1 MTSTAAVV
9 PEVFER
15 ITFKEDDTLLD
26 APTPPT
32 ARVTSRD
39 DTLVDPPDDVVV
51 PEEDTTLREA
61 PEAEPRLTRE
71 TAGLVGE
78 YRFRRLQGH
87 QAGCQCQS
95 RGDHLGCRELRSQ
108 LLAAGLW
115 GILYDESPER
125 GPNGR
130 RTTP

>member
-26 APTPPT
+26 APTPSM
-32 ARVTSRD
+32 AHRD
-39 DTLVDPPDDVVV
+39 DTLVDPPDDVGV
-51 PEEDTTLREA
+51 PEDDTTLREA
-61 PEAEPRLTRE
+61 PDAEPRLSRE
-71 TAGLVGE
+71 TAELVGE

-115 GILYDESPER
+115 ELLYDESPQR
-125 GPNGR
+125 GPNGP